1 MGGAILGER
10 GYAVVGVWTGIFMS
24 ELLLDYLQAS
34 FDDHGIASER
44 RAGLIQATDGLTI
57 EPRVF
62 PREDVRGTAQV
73 QVDFAVDSP
82 RLKGVPLVDS
92 FAGVGNT
99 PDEAQRNA
107 AGKFLQGSFHAIA
120 SALTSHDCDAGQ
132 VEWEDRSVGAH
143 TWRVCTGPVVM
154 VASREGARIEG
165 ATEFLPRLNALCIEN
180 RGPGPHW
187 MRVFLGALDGK
198 HMGSEVLVDGAVWVA
213 GQRLLDAHAWT
224 FPAGYASLR
233 QLLIALPREA

>member
-1 MGGAILGER
+1 
-10 GYAVVGVWTGIFMS
+10 MS
-24 ELLLDYLQAS
+24 ELLLDFLRAA
-34 FDDHGIASER
+34 FEEHGIDCER
-44 RAGLIQATDGLTI
+44 RAGLIQATDGLTV

-73 QVDFAVDSP
+73 QVDFAIESP

-99 PDEAQRNA
+99 RDEAETNA

-120 SALTSHDCDAGQ
+120 SALTSHDRKTEQ
-132 VEWEDRSVGAH
+132 VEWQERTVGDQ
-143 TWRVCTGPVVM
+143 TWRVCAGPVLM

-165 ATEFLPRLNALCIEN
+165 AAEFLPRLDALFIESMA
-180 RGPGPHW
+180 PGPHW
-187 MRVFLGALDGK
+187 MRVFLGALDGT
-198 HMGSEVLVDGAVWVA
+198 HTGSEVLVDGAVWAA
-213 GQRLLDAHAWT
+213 GQQLLDAHAWT

-233 QLLIALPREA
+233 QLLIALPRDA